1 MIGDLSLYGIYFPA
15 MALPLLLAFLALIP
29 MRWLLGRAGVYRHV
43 WHRSLFNLSL
53 YLIVFYGM
61 VVWTTGWLS

>member
-1 MIGDLSLYGIYFPA
+1 MIGDLTLYGIYLPA

-29 MRWLLGRAGVYRHV
+29 MRWLLGRTGVYRHV